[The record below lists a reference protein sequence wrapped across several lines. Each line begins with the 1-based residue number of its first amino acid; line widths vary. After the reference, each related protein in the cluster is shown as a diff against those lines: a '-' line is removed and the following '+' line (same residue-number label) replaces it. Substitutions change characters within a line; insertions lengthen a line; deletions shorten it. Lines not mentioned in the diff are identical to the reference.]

1 MQHTDIP
8 SRDSILALA
17 TARDPLSV
25 SIYLPTSPL
34 PQESEASRIALRNHV
49 DEAHRQLTEAGADK
63 RQVAAI
69 TEQISDFIED
79 RAFWTHLSNS
89 LALFATPSSLKTF
102 RLPNRLEA
110 AVEVSDRFYV
120 KPLMRAATF
129 PQTAFVLALAQNS
142 VRLLEISAD
151 DEPHRIEVAGMP
163 KNVADGAGLDPVAGR
178 SPAGHPTGGRSGGG
192 NTPAGR
198 IQGAEGQKVRMA
210 EYSRAIVRA
219 LRPTFTGL
227 NVPLIIA
234 AAEPLSSIFR
244 SVATYPHLASQTIA
258 GNPEE
263 IPDADLAAS
272 ARLILD
278 EIYAAQL
285 ESLCDA
291 FADKQANGR
300 ASTDLSD
307 VARAATFGA
316 IETLFVDIDR
326 SIPGHVDSESGA
338 VTLDD
343 TDDAVNYGVVD
354 EILRRA
360 MLSGAQ
366 IYAVRAE
373 DVPGGGAFA
382 ATLRFAA

>member
-8 SRDSILALA
+8 SRADILNLALA
-17 TARDPLSV
+17 RNALSV

-34 PQESEASRIALRNHV
+34 PKDSEASRIALRNHV
-49 DEAHRQLTEAGADK
+49 DEAHRQLTTAGADK
-63 RQVAAI
+63 HDVAGI

-79 RAFWTHLSNS
+79 RAFWTHLSHS
-89 LALFATPSSLKTF
+89 LALFATPTSLKSF
-102 RLPNRLEA
+102 RLPNNLES

-142 VRLLEISAD
+142 VRLLEITAD

-163 KNVADGAGLDPVAGR
+163 KNVADGAGLDPIAGR
-178 SPAGHPTGGRSGGG
+178 SPAGHPTGGRAGGG
-192 NTPAGR
+192 NTPSGR

-210 EYSRAIVRA
+210 EYARAIQRA

-227 NVPLIIA
+227 SVPLIIA
-234 AAEPLSSIFR
+234 GAEPLVSIFR
-244 SVATYPHLASQTIA
+244 GISTYPHLAAQTIA

-263 IPDADLAAS
+263 IPDAELAAS
-272 ARLILD
+272 ARVVLD
-278 EIYAAQL
+278 EIYAVELAGL
-285 ESLCDA
+285 RDS
-291 FADKQANGR
+291 FADRQANGR

-316 IETLFVDIDR
+316 IETLFVDIDK
-326 SIPGHVDSESGA
+326 SLPGSVHSESGV
-338 VTLDD
+338 VTLDEH
-343 TDDAVNYGVVD
+343 DDAVNYGVVD

-360 MLSGAQ
+360 LLSGAQ
-366 IYAVRAE
+366 IFAVRAE

>member
-8 SRDSILALA
+8 SRDSILSLA

-34 PQESEASRIALRNHV
+34 PQESEASRIALRNQV
-49 DEAHRQLTEAGADK
+49 DEAQRQLLAVGADK
-63 RQVAAI
+63 REVAAI
-69 TEQISDFIED
+69 TEQIGDFIAD

-89 LALFATPSSLKTF
+89 LAIFVTPTSLKTY

-110 AVEVSDRFYV
+110 AVEVADRFYV

-129 PQTAFVLALAQNS
+129 PQTAYVLALAQNS

-151 DEPHRIEVAGMP
+151 DVPHRITVDGMP
-163 KNVADGAGLDPVAGR
+163 ENVADGAGLDPIAGR
-178 SPAGHPTGGRSGGG
+178 SPVGHQTGGRAGGG

-198 IQGAEGQKVRMA
+198 VQGAEGQKVRMA

-219 LRPTFTGL
+219 LRPLFNGL

-234 AAEPLSSIFR
+234 GAEPLVSIFR
-244 SVATYPHLASQTIA
+244 SVATYPHLASQTIT

-285 ESLCDA
+285 AALRDN
-291 FADKQANGR
+291 FADRHANGR

-326 SIPGHVDSESGA
+326 SIPGRIDSESGA
-338 VTLDD
+338 VTVAEEDN
-343 TDDAVNYGVVD
+343 AVNYGVVD

-360 MLSGAQ
+360 LLSGSQ
-366 IYAVRAE
+366 IFAVRAE

>member
-8 SRDSILALA
+8 SRDAILSLA

-34 PQESEASRIALRNHV
+34 PSETDASRIELRNQV
-49 DEAHRQLTEAGADK
+49 DEAQRQLAEAGADK

-69 TEQISDFIED
+69 AEQIAGIIDD
-79 RAFWTHLSNS
+79 RAFWTHLSHS
-89 LALFATPSSLKTF
+89 LALFATPTMVKTF

-110 AVEVSDRFYV
+110 AVEVADRFYV

-151 DEPHRIEVAGMP
+151 DDAQRVEVAGMP
-163 KNVADGAGLDPVAGR
+163 VNVADGAGLDPVAGR
-178 SPAGHPTGGRSGGG
+178 PPVGHQTGGRASGG
-192 NTPAGR
+192 NRPSER
-198 IQGAEGQKVRMA
+198 VQGAEGQKVRMA
-210 EYSRAIVRA
+210 EYARAIVRA
-219 LRPTFTGL
+219 LRPLFSGL
-227 NVPLIIA
+227 TVPLIIA
-234 AAEPLSSIFR
+234 GAEPLVSIFR
-244 SVATYPHLASQTIA
+244 GVSTYPHLAAKTIT

-263 IPDADLAAS
+263 IPDAELAAC

-278 EIYAAQL
+278 EIYAEQL
-285 ESLCDA
+285 AALRES
-291 FADKQANGR
+291 FAHRQANGR

-326 SIPGHVDSESGA
+326 SIPGRIDSESGA
-338 VTLDD
+338 VTVDD
-343 TDDAVNYGVVD
+343 ENDAVNYGVVD

-360 MLSGAQ
+360 LLSGSQ
-366 IYAVRAE
+366 IFAVRAE
-373 DVPGGGAFA
+373 DVPGGGPFA

>member
-8 SRDSILALA
+8 SRDTILALA
-17 TARDPLSV
+17 TARDPQSV

-34 PQESEASRIALRNHV
+34 PKDSEASRIELRNQV
-49 DEAHRQLTEAGADK
+49 DEAQRQLSEAGADK
-63 RQVAAI
+63 RQIAAI
-69 TEQISDFIED
+69 TDQIADFIAD

-89 LALFATPSSLKTF
+89 LALFATPSGLKTF

-151 DEPHRIEVAGMP
+151 DVPHRIEVAGMP
-163 KNVADGAGLDPVAGR
+163 ENVADGAALDPVAGR
-178 SPAGHPTGGRSGGG
+178 SPAGHQTGGRSGGG
-192 NTPAGR
+192 ITTAGR

-234 AAEPLSSIFR
+234 GAEPLVSIFR
-244 SVATYPHLASQTIA
+244 GVSTYPHLAAQTIT

-263 IPDADLAAS
+263 IPDAELAAS

-285 ESLCDA
+285 AVLRES
-291 FADKQANGR
+291 FADRQANGR

-326 SIPGHVDSESGA
+326 SIPGTIDSESGA
-338 VTLDD
+338 VTVDAADD
-343 TDDAVNYGVVD
+343 GVNYGVVD

-360 MLSGAQ
+360 LLSGSQ
-366 IYAVRAE
+366 ILAVRAE